1 MSVFPH
7 ARYLLG
13 AHEPHQCF
21 ADEGVEV
28 AFAGRSN
35 SGKSSAINAIVQRHG
50 LARTSKA
57 PGQTQLINFFELD
70 RAGRRLVDLPGYGF
84 AKVPRPLQIHWKRL
98 LETYFNE
105 RESLAGLF
113 ISIDIRRG
121 IGDQDRQM
129 MDFAVSRG
137 RQVHWLLTKA
147 DKVSRQEGLKV
158 LRETQK
164 AYPELTTAQLFS
176 AVAKT
181 GVDEA
186 RRVLKLMLA
195 AGAQKKPDDG
205 NPASG
210 TDQSGL
216 GAISGSEP
224 A

>member
-13 AHEPHQCF
+13 AHEPHQCY

-50 LARTSKA
+50 LAKTSKA

-84 AKVPRPLQIHWKRL
+84 AKVPRPLQQHWKRL

-105 RESLAGLF
+105 RKSLTGLF
-113 ISIDIRRG
+113 IIIDIRRG

-129 MDFAVSRG
+129 LDFAASRG
-137 RQVHWLLTKA
+137 RAVHWLLTKA
-147 DKVSRQEGLKV
+147 DKVSRQEGTNV
-158 LRETQK
+158 LRATEK
-164 AYPELTTAQLFS
+164 EFEGVATAQLFS
-176 AVAKT
+176 ATAKT

-195 AGAQKKPDDG
+195 RDQKKPGDTAVA
-205 NPASG
+205 P
-210 TDQSGL
+210 
-216 GAISGSEP
+216 GSD
-224 A
+224 